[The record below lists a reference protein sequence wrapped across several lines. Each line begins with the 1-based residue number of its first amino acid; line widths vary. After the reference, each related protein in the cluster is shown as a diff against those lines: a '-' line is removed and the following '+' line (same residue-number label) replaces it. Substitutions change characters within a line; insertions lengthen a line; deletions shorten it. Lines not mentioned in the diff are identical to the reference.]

1 MATTKIKDVA
11 EFLETLAPRSLQ
23 ESYDNCGLLTGN
35 PEWEVSGVLVT
46 LDCLENIV
54 DEAIR
59 LKTNLIVAHHPI
71 IFRGQKK
78 LTGETYVE
86 RTVIKAIKNDIAIYA
101 VHTNLDNVLQGV
113 NKKIAE
119 RIGLVG
125 LSILDPKRD
134 TLMKLVTFIPT
145 LHAESVIQALNE
157 AGAGNIGQYKNCSFR
172 ITGTGT
178 FQPSEEAHPHIGTKG
193 KLEKVE
199 EVRAELIFPRHLER
213 RIMTAL
219 KKSHPYE
226 EVAYFLSRLENQ
238 NQEAGAGIIG
248 ELSTPEEPMEFLKR
262 LKVTM
267 STSCIRHSA
276 ILRSPVKKVAI
287 CGGAGSFLLPRAID
301 SGVDVF
307 VSSDFKYHEFFD
319 AEGKIMIADIGHF
332 ESEQFTKELLQEV
345 LKQKFSNFAINFS
358 GTVTNPISYF

>member
-23 ESYDNCGLLTGN
+23 ETYDNSGLLTGN
-35 PEWEVSGVLVT
+35 PEWDVSGVLVT

-59 LKTNLIVAHHPI
+59 LRNNLIVAHHPI

-86 RTVIKAIKNDIAIYA
+86 RTVIKAIKHDIAIYA
-101 VHTNLDNVLQGV
+101 VHTNLDNVLDGV

-119 RIGLVG
+119 RIGLVR

-145 LHAESVIQALNE
+145 LHAESVIQAMNE

-248 ELSTPEEPMEFLKR
+248 ELSTPEEP
-262 LKVTM
+262 
-267 STSCIRHSA
+267 
-276 ILRSPVKKVAI
+276 
-287 CGGAGSFLLPRAID
+287 
-301 SGVDVF
+301 
-307 VSSDFKYHEFFD
+307 
-319 AEGKIMIADIGHF
+319 
-332 ESEQFTKELLQEV
+332 
-345 LKQKFSNFAINFS
+345 
-358 GTVTNPISYF
+358 